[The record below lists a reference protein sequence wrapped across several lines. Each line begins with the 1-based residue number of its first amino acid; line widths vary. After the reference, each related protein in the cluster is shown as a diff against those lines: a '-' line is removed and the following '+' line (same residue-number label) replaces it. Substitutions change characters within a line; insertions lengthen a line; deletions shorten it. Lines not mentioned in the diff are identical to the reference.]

1 MEIYRIVVVNH
12 KDEIVG
18 ITVDG
23 VEHVTSFTEIQPSL
37 EMVTGVDGAYI
48 EGVGYADGGLI
59 SILNIEQVLRQ

>member
-1 MEIYRIVVVNH
+1 M
-12 KDEIVG
+12 
-18 ITVDG
+18 DG